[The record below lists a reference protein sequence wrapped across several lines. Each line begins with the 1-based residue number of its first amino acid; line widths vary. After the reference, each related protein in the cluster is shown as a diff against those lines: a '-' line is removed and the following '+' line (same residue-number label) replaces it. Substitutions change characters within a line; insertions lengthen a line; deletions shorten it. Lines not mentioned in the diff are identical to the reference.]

1 MSGQCQLDEAKRR
14 LVNQHEE
21 DLEQLMTV
29 KKQMDKKLN
38 EAYEEVD
45 DQKRDSAQW
54 KNKYKKAQ
62 SEMDDT
68 RIMLEEQNEKNEH
81 LERKFR
87 KVDSELIEIQQ
98 EILREANIRGILEKD
113 MEVLRHEKSKLSEEI
128 HNLRMELETK
138 DAKVK
143 SLVRELDEL
152 RNDTTN
158 EEESRKLKRQ
168 KQDLENRLKE
178 QADEIDELTGQIQV
192 LESSKI
198 SLERTMGQLKTEHQR
213 LLEMK
218 EEELEDLKAG
228 FGKKMKVLE
237 QQLEQEHE
245 DRIGFLREKHELE
258 GRIANLQ
265 DMLEAS
271 AEQEGIVMKLRKDL
285 KRAKAL
291 LKDAH
296 CVAENTQTE
305 GTSNIIMKQLKQ
317 QLEEAE
323 YNRAAA
329 VKSKQSK
336 ELEVNDLQSQL
347 EDMTRSRK
355 ISDDRCA
362 KLGREKTDLGAQLQ
376 ENEDELAEVIRK
388 YKSSVSTISNDQIT
402 IQNQA
407 SQIQELELESKKLKE
422 QLGVITRR

>member
-1 MSGQCQLDEAKRR
+1 MR
-14 LVNQHEE
+14 
-21 DLEQLMTV
+21 T
-29 KKQMDKKLN
+29 
-38 EAYEEVD
+38 EV
-45 DQKRDSAQW
+45 
-54 KNKYKKAQ
+54 
-62 SEMDDT
+62 
-68 RIMLEEQNEKNEH
+68 
-81 LERKFR
+81 
-87 KVDSELIEIQQ
+87 
-98 EILREANIRGILEKD
+98 
-113 MEVLRHEKSKLSEEI
+113 
-128 HNLRMELETK
+128 ETK

-152 RNDTTN
+152 RNDTTS

-178 QADEIDELTGQIQV
+178 QAEELDELTGQIQV

-198 SLERTMGQLKTEHQR
+198 SLERTMGQLKAEHQR
-213 LLEMK
+213 QLEMK

-271 AEQEGIVMKLRKDL
+271 AEQEGIVMKLKKDL

-305 GTSNIIMKQLKQ
+305 GTSNIIMRQLKQ
-317 QLEEAE
+317 QVWLSFG
-323 YNRAAA
+323 
-329 VKSKQSK
+329 KGQ
-336 ELEVNDLQSQL
+336 
-347 EDMTRSRK
+347 
-355 ISDDRCA
+355 
-362 KLGREKTDLGAQLQ
+362 KLIIDS
-376 ENEDELAEVIRK
+376 VILT
-388 YKSSVSTISNDQIT
+388 V
-402 IQNQA
+402 
-407 SQIQELELESKKLKE
+407 
-422 QLGVITRR
+422 GGG

>member
-1 MSGQCQLDEAKRR
+1 
-14 LVNQHEE
+14 
-21 DLEQLMTV
+21 
-29 KKQMDKKLN
+29 
-38 EAYEEVD
+38 
-45 DQKRDSAQW
+45 
-54 KNKYKKAQ
+54 
-62 SEMDDT
+62 
-68 RIMLEEQNEKNEH
+68 
-81 LERKFR
+81 
-87 KVDSELIEIQQ
+87 
-98 EILREANIRGILEKD
+98 
-113 MEVLRHEKSKLSEEI
+113 MEV
-128 HNLRMELETK
+128 ETK

-143 SLVRELDEL
+143 SLVRELDDL
-152 RNDTTN
+152 RNDTTS

-178 QADEIDELTGQIQV
+178 QAEELDELTGQIQV

-198 SLERTMGQLKTEHQR
+198 SLERTMGQLKAEHQR
-213 LLEMK
+213 QLEMK

-271 AEQEGIVMKLRKDL
+271 AEQEGIVMKLKKDL

-305 GTSNIIMKQLKQ
+305 GTSNIIMRQLKQ

-355 ISDDRCA
+355 ISEDKAA
-362 KLGREKTDLGAQLQ
+362 KMTREKNDLSTQLQ
-376 ENEDELAEVIRK
+376 ENEDELADVIRK
-388 YKSSVSTISNDQIT
+388 YKSSVSTISQDQIT
-402 IQNQA
+402 IQSQA
-407 SQIQELELESKKLKE
+407 SQIQELELEGKKMKE
-422 QLGVITRR
+422 QLADISRRLEEMDRNKGKDDISSEATANDVKKLEIKCKELETKLELEKTTKSRMESHISRQSDVIESLQKDLEELAVREKRGQDDQKKMAQNMR